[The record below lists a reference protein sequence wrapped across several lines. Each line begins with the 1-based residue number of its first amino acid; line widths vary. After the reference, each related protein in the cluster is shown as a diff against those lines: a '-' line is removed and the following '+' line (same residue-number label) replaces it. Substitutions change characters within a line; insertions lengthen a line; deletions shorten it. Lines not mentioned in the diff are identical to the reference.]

1 MSSLSSRA
9 RWSVAV
15 IAAFLGGLIISSGF
29 DWTHYGFAQG
39 KPSAAEVQPLAE
51 ASSAFVAIADH
62 VTPAVVSIEV
72 EYKNDQTSR
81 GRTRM
86 LPGNIPPELRDY
98 LDQFGGQGPVPPV
111 SGGQGSGFIVSKD
124 GYILTNNHVVT
135 KEDRVTPVDRVT
147 VHLIDQRSFRAKIV
161 GNDPTTDV
169 AVLKIEGRDLPVI
182 PLGDDRSSRVGEW
195 VLAIGNPLGLDFT
208 VTAGIISA
216 KGRSLNGLNQSRY
229 SISDLIQT
237 DAAINPGNS
246 GGPLVNQRG
255 EVIGMNSAI
264 ASQTGRNEGFGFA
277 IPVTLAKRVMD
288 EIIKHGRARVPAIGI
303 VIGDATEED
312 AAVAGLKT
320 ISGVLVQGFPS
331 AGTPAEKAGIEAG
344 DVIISADGQKVDRVS
359 TLQRTV
365 RNHEPGD
372 KIDVV
377 VMRRGQQKT
386 FNVTLM
392 EAPSETR
399 STQLAENSTDD
410 RANPAAATVANAK
423 LGISVSPVS
432 PAVAQQS
439 KMDARY
445 RGGVRITSVATFG
458 TAYRKL
464 FNEDVI
470 FESITPERRAI
481 RTPADLA
488 AVLNGVKVGG
498 YVSLNVASQGPSGW
512 QSRVVNIRLG
522 E

>member
-15 IAAFLGGLIISSGF
+15 IAAFLGGLILASGF
-29 DWTHYGFAQG
+29 DWTRYGFAQG
-39 KPSAAEVQPLAE
+39 KPSAAEVQPLAQ
-51 ASSAFVAIADH
+51 ASNAFVSIADH
-62 VTPAVVSIEV
+62 VTPAVVSIES
-72 EYKNDQTSR
+72 EYRNDQTR
-81 GRTRM
+81 RVRPRN
-86 LPGNIPPELRDY
+86 LPPGMEDFF
-98 LDQFGGQGPVPPV
+98 DQFQGIVPPV
-111 SGGQGSGFIVSKD
+111 GGGQGSGFIVSKD

-135 KEDRVTPVDRVT
+135 KDDRITPVDRVT
-147 VHLIDQRSFRAKIV
+147 VHLIDQRSFRAKII
-161 GNDPTTDV
+161 GTDPTTDV
-169 AVLKIEGRDLPVI
+169 AVLKIDGRDLPVI
-182 PLGDDRSSRVGEW
+182 PLGDDRNSRVGEW

-216 KGRSLNGLNQSRY
+216 KGRSLNGLNTSRY
-229 SISDLIQT
+229 AISDLIQT

-264 ASQTGRNEGFGFA
+264 ASSSGRNEGFGFA

-303 VIGDATEED
+303 VIGDADEED
-312 AAVAGLKT
+312 AAVAGLKQ

-331 AGTPAEKAGIEAG
+331 SGTPAEKAGIEAG
-344 DVIISADGQKVDRVS
+344 DVITSADGQKVDRVS
-359 TLQRTV
+359 TLQRIV

-372 KIDVV
+372 NIDVV
-377 VMRRGQQKT
+377 VMRRGEQKT
-386 FNVTLM
+386 FRVKLM
-392 EAPSETR
+392 EAPAEKAP
-399 STQLAENSTDD
+399 QLLADGEDD
-410 RANPAAATVANAK
+410 GRPSPAANAVTNSK
-423 LGISVSPVS
+423 LGISVSAVS
-432 PAVAQQS
+432 SVLADQL
-439 KMDARY
+439 KMDARF
-445 RGGVRITSVATFG
+445 RGVRVTNVAALG

-464 FNEDVI
+464 RSGDVI
-470 FESITPERRAI
+470 YESLTPQRRTI

-488 AVLNGVKVGG
+488 AALSGVKDGG
-498 YVSLNVASQGPSGW
+498 YISLNVASQGPTGW

>member
-39 KPSAAEVQPLAE
+39 KPSAAEVAPLAE
-51 ASSAFVAIADH
+51 ASNAFVSIADH

-72 EYKNDQTSR
+72 EYKNDLSR
-81 GRTRM
+81 GRSRRN
-86 LPGNIPPELRDY
+86 LPNNLPPGMEDF
-98 LDQFGGQGPVPPV
+98 LDQFGGSAIPPV

-135 KEDRVTPVDRVT
+135 REDHLTAVDRVT
-147 VHLIDQRSFRAKIV
+147 VHLIDQRTFRAKVV

-169 AVLKIEGRDLPVI
+169 AVLKIEGQNLPVI
-182 PLGDDRSSRVGEW
+182 PLGDDRATRVGEW
-195 VLAIGNPLGLDFT
+195 VLAIGNPLRLDFT
-208 VTAGIISA
+208 VTAGIVSA
-216 KGRSLNGLNQSRY
+216 KGRSLNGLNTSRY
-229 SISDLIQT
+229 AISDLIQT

-264 ASQTGRNEGFGFA
+264 ASQTGMNAGYGFA
-277 IPVTLAKRVMD
+277 IPITLAKRVMD

-303 VIGDATEED
+303 VIGDADEED

-331 AGTPAEKAGIEAG
+331 SGTPAEKAGIEAG
-344 DVIISADGQKVDRVS
+344 DVIISADNQKVDRVS
-359 TLQRTV
+359 TLQRIV

-372 KIDVV
+372 NIDVV

-386 FNVTLM
+386 FNVKLM
-392 EAPSETR
+392 EAPAETR
-399 STQLAENSTDD
+399 PTQLADNSSDDSANGSANAISNST
-410 RANPAAATVANAK
+410 
-423 LGISVSPVS
+423 LGISVAPVTS
-432 PAVAQQS
+432 AMAEQ
-439 KMDARY
+439 ARMET
-445 RGGVRITSVATFG
+445 RFRGVRVTNVTTFG
-458 TAYRKL
+458 PAYRKL
-464 FNEDVI
+464 VADDVI
-470 FESITPERRAI
+470 FESLTPARRAI
-481 RTPADLA
+481 KTPADLA
-488 AVLNGVKVGG
+488 AVLSGVKNGG

-512 QSRVVNIRLG
+512 QSRVVNIRIG

>member
-15 IAAFLGGLIISSGF
+15 IAAFLGGLILASGF
-29 DWTHYGFAQG
+29 DWTRYGFAQS
-39 KPSAAEVQPLAE
+39 KPSAAEVQPLA
-51 ASSAFVAIADH
+51 ASSNAFVSIADH
-62 VTPAVVSIEV
+62 VTPAVVSIES
-72 EYKNDQTSR
+72 EYKNDQTR
-81 GRTRM
+81 RQR
-86 LPGNIPPELRDY
+86 PRNIPPGMEDFF
-98 LDQFGGQGPVPPV
+98 DQFQGIVPPV
-111 SGGQGSGFIVSKD
+111 GGGQGSGFIVSKD

-135 KEDRVTPVDRVT
+135 KEDRITPVDRVT

-161 GNDPTTDV
+161 GTDPTTDV

-182 PLGDDRSSRVGEW
+182 PLGDDRSTRVGEW

-216 KGRSLNGLNQSRY
+216 KGRSLNGLNTTRY
-229 SISDLIQT
+229 AISDLIQT

-264 ASQTGRNEGFGFA
+264 ASSSGRNEGFGFA

-288 EIIKHGRARVPAIGI
+288 DIIKHGRARVPAIGI
-303 VIGDATEED
+303 VIGDADEED
-312 AAVAGLKT
+312 AAVAGLKQ

-331 AGTPAEKAGIEAG
+331 SGTPAEKAGIEPG
-344 DVIISADGQKVDRVS
+344 DVITSADNQKVDRVS
-359 TLQRTV
+359 TLQRIV

-372 KIDVV
+372 NIDVV

-386 FNVTLM
+386 FRVKLM
-392 EAPSETR
+392 EAPPETVPQ
-399 STQLAENSTDD
+399 QLAEGIDD
-410 RANPAAATVANAK
+410 GPANPAANAVTNSK

-432 PAVAQQS
+432 AAMAQQL
-439 KMDARY
+439 KMDPRF
-445 RGGVRITSVATFG
+445 RGVRVTNVAALG

-464 FNEDVI
+464 RLGDVI
-470 FESITPERRAI
+470 YETLTPERRDI
-481 RTPADLA
+481 RTPGDLA
-488 AVLNGVKVGG
+488 AALSSVKNGG
-498 YVSLNVASQGPSGW
+498 YVSLNVASQGPTGW